1 MTQPNTGRPRRN
13 NELLDAAEDMA
24 TGVGRLGYSLL
35 SLGLGLLPSQSRAH
49 MHNAVR
55 ELSYAFAEL
64 PRTFANSAGVAINDW
79 AADADS
85 MAAAPTAAEASS
97 GATAAPGVRRVR
109 VPAGPPSSVPITTVT
124 VATGVMITHIEYDP
138 PGRDLDGEYV
148 LLRNTGAT
156 PAELTGWTLRDGD
169 SKHLFIFP
177 AFTLAPE
184 ATVQLWTKA
193 GTHAAANLYWG
204 SGGAIWNNAD
214 DTGTL
219 SDRSGVLVSSFA
231 YAGNKAP

>member
-1 MTQPNTGRPRRN
+1 MTQPNARRPRRN

-64 PRTFANSAGVAINDW
+64 PRDFANIAGVAIDNW

-85 MAAAPTAAEASS
+85 MAAAPTS
-97 GATAAPGVRRVR
+97 GVAQRVRRVR
-109 VPAGPPSSVPITTVT
+109 VPAGPPSSVPITTFT

-169 SKHLFIFP
+169 SKHRFIFP

-193 GTHAAANLYWG
+193 GTNDAANLYWG
-204 SGGAIWNNAD
+204 SSGAIWNND
-214 DTGTL
+214 GDTGTL
-219 SDRSGVLVSSFA
+219 ADGTGVLVSSFA
-231 YAGNKAP
+231 YAGKQ